1 MRYNKRRKHEN
12 MMVLCSEVKYFS
24 TFVQALNLLLALLVM
39 FTKCVAILTLLSVVS
54 PNTFYCFLFL
64 RGSFPHTWSAW
75 SSSWT
80 PFNINNS
87 LEVIVKPFRQNMK
100 LVAEGLYVCLLDIY
114 LVVLLVWFP
123 RSHSCRNKKIS
134 FMKILRN
141 NGFADRLQVI
151 LPARFPS
158 MKLLAAVRGTY
169 STNRLQPVYQQ
180 EEFVGAILLCLS
192 RTNRSS

>member
-1 MRYNKRRKHEN
+1 MRCNKRRKHEN
-12 MMVLCSEVKYFS
+12 MMALCSEVKYFS

-39 FTKCVAILTLLSVVS
+39 FTKCVARLTLLSVVP

-64 RGSFPHTWSAW
+64 RGSFPHTWSVW

-80 PFNINNS
+80 PFNINNN
-87 LEVIVKPFRQNMK
+87 LEVIVKPFRQNIK
-100 LVAEGLYVCLLDIY
+100 LVAEGLYVFLLDIY
-114 LVVLLVWFP
+114 LAVLLVWFP
-123 RSHSCRNKKIS
+123 GSHSGRNKKIS

-151 LPARFPS
+151 LPVRFPS

-169 STNRLQPVYQQ
+169 PTNRLQPVYQQ
-180 EEFVGAILLCLS
+180 EEFVGAILLCS
-192 RTNRSS
+192 NRTNRSS

>member
-1 MRYNKRRKHEN
+1 MRCNKRRKHEN

-123 RSHSCRNKKIS
+123 RYKKIS